1 MADCTQQ
8 LPCPFEGRACASCGF
23 NWKVVKLRRMILAE
37 RGLQRDEKAETRR
50 LILHGRN
57 RG

>member
-8 LPCPFEGRACASCGF
+8 LPCQFEGRACGNCGF
-23 NWKVVKLRRMILAE
+23 NWKVAKLRRMILAE
-37 RGLQRDEKAETRR
+37 RGLQTDEKAETRR

-57 RG
+57 NG